1 MKVTIKDIARLA
13 EVSTATVS
21 KVVNGKDEK
30 ISSATRERVM
40 RIIEEFDYVPNR
52 IASSMVTKR
61 TKTIGLIIPD
71 IANPFFPELARG
83 VEDLANKEGYT
94 LILCNSDN
102 SLEKEDAY
110 IDMLQEKMVD
120 GIIFTASSSRTEVS
134 SALKKVRIP
143 VITVDRDIDGLKS
156 QKKIVVNNETGAFD
170 AVSHMIDC
178 GYKKILHVSGPMTS
192 KPAQERYSGY
202 LRALK
207 AKNIKPDK
215 NHLISGTYTGEWGF
229 NAVQELI
236 RKDVSFDGIFCG
248 NDLIA
253 LGALKALHSNNI
265 DVPGQVG
272 LVGYDDIYMAQMVS
286 PELTTVRQPNY
297 EMGYQ
302 AAEMLVSM
310 IHGQDPKPNADALKT
325 QVVVRGTTRPLVK

>member
-21 KVVNGKDEK
+21 KVVNGKDQK

-40 RIIEEFDYVPNR
+40 RIIEEVGYVPNR

-102 SLEKEDAY
+102 NLEKEDAY

-134 SALKKVRIP
+134 SALNKVRIP

-156 QKKIVVNNETGAFD
+156 QKQIVVNNEEGAFD
-170 AVSHMIDC
+170 AVSHMIEC
-178 GYKKILHVSGPMTS
+178 GYKKILHISGPMTS
-192 KPAQERYSGY
+192 KPAQQRYSGY
-202 LRALK
+202 LRALESHK
-207 AKNIKPDK
+207 IKPDT

-236 RKDVSFDGIFCG
+236 TKDIKFDGIFCG

-265 DVPGQVG
+265 DVPHKVG

-286 PELTTVRQPNY
+286 PELTTVKQPNY

-310 IHGQDPKPNADALKT
+310 IHGEEPKINFEALKT
-325 QVVVRGTTRPLVK
+325 RVVVRGTTCTKK

>member
-1 MKVTIKDIARLA
+1 MKATIKDIARLA

-40 RIIEEFDYVPNR
+40 RIINEVGYVPNR
-52 IASSMVTKR
+52 IASSMVTKK

-83 VEDLANKEGYT
+83 VEDLASKEGYT
-94 LILCNSDN
+94 LILCNSDD

-156 QKKIVVNNETGAFD
+156 QRKIVVDNETGAFE
-170 AVSHMIDC
+170 AVSYMIDR
-178 GYKKILHVSGPMTS
+178 GYKRIFHISGPMTS
-192 KPAQERYSGY
+192 KPAQERYRGY
-202 LRALK
+202 LHALK
-207 AKNIKPDK
+207 AKGIEPVGG
-215 NHLISGTYTGEWGF
+215 HLISGTYTGEWGY
-229 NAVQELI
+229 NGVQELI
-236 RKDVSFDGIFCG
+236 KRGIEFDGIFCG

-253 LGALKALHSNNI
+253 LGALKALHANKI
-265 DVPGQVG
+265 DVPNSVG
-272 LVGYDDIYMAQMVS
+272 LVGYDDIYMAQMVN
-286 PELTTVRQPNY
+286 PELTTVKQPNY

-302 AAEMLVSM
+302 AAELLLNM
-310 IHGQDPKPNADALKT
+310 IKGLEPDKTSNVLKT
-325 QVVVRGTTRPLVK
+325 HLIVRGTTK